1 MQENEKQAYETAPEE
16 IPEEKL
22 PETEIRVSNQEIATK
37 DLLFKVV
44 QTPVSEIDETTTLPV
59 QLDRS
64 HSVQLEGYLGRKHD
78 LEAPNK
84 RASNRWS
91 CLSG

>member
-1 MQENEKQAYETAPEE
+1 MVPEE
-16 IPEEKL
+16 LSEEL
-22 PETEIRVSNQEIATK
+22 PETEITVDTEEISTK
-37 DLLFKVV
+37 DSLFKVV
-44 QTPVSEIDETTTLPV
+44 QTPVSEIDETATLPA

-64 HSVQLEGYLGRKHD
+64 HTVQLEGYLGRKHD

-91 CLSG
+91 